1 MQLRQWVGVFFI
13 GLLTATAVYPLLH
26 EGGHCLAALLVGGR
40 VHAWQLLPLP
50 CVTCEM
56 AGVDHF
62 GLTLVGLGGM
72 LLPLLFTW
80 LIYLKRPCLRLLG
93 LYLNGICF
101 LSFAISLYACVQFR
115 VGTAPVNEDITKVLM
130 LYPEKAN
137 VLMAALAIL
146 MAAVMVQVVL
156 ARPIT
161 HLAES
166 SAYTNHR
173 LKYTKRF

>member
-1 MQLRQWVGVFFI
+1 MRLRQWLGVFLI
-13 GLLTATAVYPLLH
+13 GLLTATVVYPLLH
-26 EGGHCLAALLVGGR
+26 EVGHCLAALLVGGK

-50 CVTCEM
+50 SVTCEM
-56 AGVDHF
+56 TGVDSL
-62 GLTLVGLGGM
+62 GLMLVGLGGI

-93 LYLNGICF
+93 VYLNGICF

-130 LYPEKAN
+130 LYPEKTD
-137 VLMAALAIL
+137 VLMAALAVL
-146 MAAVMVQVVL
+146 MATVMVQVVL
-156 ARPIT
+156 ARPIA

-166 SAYTNHR
+166 SAYTSNI
-173 LKYTKRF
+173 KSP